1 MLNLLDKRERAELFR
16 TRLEV
21 ALIQSGLSRAA
32 LARVTGVDRSTIT
45 QLLHKDDVRMPG
57 SHLVACCAAA
67 LSVSADWLLGLS
79 DLPEQA
85 GALLAS
91 SLTMTIAER
100 EKANAKLMEWHKE
113 ASGFKIRHVPAT
125 LPEMLKTRELIEW
138 EFAPA
143 VVRAPDEAIQAA
155 EAWLDW
161 MRGTQSDYEIA
172 LPIHHLESMAGGF
185 GYYAGLSADVRRA
198 QIDWF
203 LEVYDQLYPT
213 LRIFLYDAHR
223 VFSAPV
229 TVFGPKIAAIY
240 LGQQYV
246 VFRDRERVQNVTR
259 HFDWLVRESM
269 ASARQVPALLLSM
282 RDAIH

>member
-1 MLNLLDKRERAELFR
+1 MAQGSQRFQDP
-16 TRLEV
+16 
-21 ALIQSGLSRAA
+21 SRARNSA
-32 LARVTGVDRSTIT
+32 RNVENARVDRVGI
-45 QLLHKDDVRMPG
+45 
-57 SHLVACCAAA
+57 CA
-67 LSVSADWLLGLS
+67 
-79 DLPEQA
+79 
-85 GALLAS
+85 
-91 SLTMTIAER
+91 R
-100 EKANAKLMEWHKE
+100 
-113 ASGFKIRHVPAT
+113 SG
-125 LPEMLKTRELIEW
+125 
-138 EFAPA
+138 
-143 VVRAPDEAIQAA
+143 RAPDEAIQAA

-259 HFDWLVRESM
+259 HFDWHQRAKCLPCCYRCAT
-269 ASARQVPALLLSM
+269 ASASSEPCGLPVKPALSTQPIAPAANGWRSAFLHGSIGHGM
-282 RDAIH
+282 RPMRGVNLCQNFSVQDHIGGFQDMVQLPHIGGPEDS